1 MSNEPTPK
9 VLPELLK
16 IGRALRALRKKSG
29 YSAYFKAADEMK
41 MTPSQYWRYEKGANI
56 QMDTLLAI
64 LNFYD
69 TSLEEF
75 INEYYL
81 ME

>member
-1 MSNEPTPK
+1 MSKEQTPK
-9 VLPELLK
+9 TIPELLK
-16 IGRALRALRKKSG
+16 IGNALRSLRKKRG
-29 YSAYFKAADEMK
+29 YTAYFKAADEMK

-69 TSLEEF
+69 TSLEDF
-75 INEYYL
+75 INDYYL
-81 ME
+81 KE